1 MAADKYGMISI
12 KKLIERS
19 GEELFR
25 ETLNSYRAAL
35 NAIGESGVQA
45 CPPVGSTLRQNL
57 LRLEAAIATTS
68 NASLLQETGQKVE
81 AEIAQWGSGAADYF
95 KERAGEVKELMLIL
109 ARAAE
114 LTGERD
120 RRYSHQFQE
129 FTGRLEAMADLH
141 DLAVIRDS
149 LMKSALDLR
158 SWVEAMAEESQKSVA
173 RLRADVVVYQG
184 RLDDAE
190 RRASQDPLTG
200 LYNRRR
206 VESAIEY
213 RIAGKEKFSVLMLDL
228 NGFKQLNDTCGHLA
242 ADEVLK
248 QFSAELKS
256 AFRATDVVGR
266 WGGDEFIIVLDAGLQ
281 EATGHIARIS
291 RWVFGA
297 YAVGAGDSHRKVGVA
312 AAIGVAEWRP
322 GDTLRTL
329 VDRADAAMYED
340 KRGVGGAK
348 KVD

>member
-173 RLRADVVVYQG
+173 RLRGG
-184 RLDDAE
+184 RGGV
-190 RRASQDPLTG
+190 SGPPG
-200 LYNRRR
+200 RRR
-206 VESAIEY
+206 TARITGPADGAI
-213 RIAGKEKFSVLMLDL
+213 
-228 NGFKQLNDTCGHLA
+228 QPA
-242 ADEVLK
+242 ARGIRHRVPHRGEGEVLGPDLGFERF
-248 QFSAELKS
+248 Q
-256 AFRATDVVGR
+256 
-266 WGGDEFIIVLDAGLQ
+266 
-281 EATGHIARIS
+281 
-291 RWVFGA
+291 
-297 YAVGAGDSHRKVGVA
+297 A
-312 AAIGVAEWRP
+312 A
-322 GDTLRTL
+322 
-329 VDRADAAMYED
+329 
-340 KRGVGGAK
+340 
-348 KVD
+348 